1 MNGDIDKSTNRDTA
15 SNNVVNLIVN
25 NSKQFTITVY
35 TLNHSVGFDW
45 LNCGYYQESK
55 GTWRYPTRE
64 GIGNWQLRK
73 TLSLIEGN
81 VEVKFPIIWIDE
93 K

>member
-55 GTWRYPTRE
+55 GT
-64 GIGNWQLRK
+64 
-73 TLSLIEGN
+73 
-81 VEVKFPIIWIDE
+81 
-93 K
+93 